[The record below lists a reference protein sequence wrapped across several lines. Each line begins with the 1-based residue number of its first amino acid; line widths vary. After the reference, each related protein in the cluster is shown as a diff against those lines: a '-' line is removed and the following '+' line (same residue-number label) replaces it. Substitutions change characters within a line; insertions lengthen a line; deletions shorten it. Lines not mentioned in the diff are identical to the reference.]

1 LTVNTP
7 KCSGSTLPLTLDL
20 HGLTRAAGP
29 RVGASAEKH
38 PNPADDPADV
48 LALRPDVVAAINR
61 ASRPDYPRWLAHV
74 LHAGDCTRP
83 IRLRGQL
90 HHINQTTGA
99 VLASTSTLDLPDA
112 VLYTACGNRR
122 ASVCPGCS
130 RLYRADTYQLIKAG
144 LVGGKTVPATVA
156 THPCVFL
163 TATAPSFGPVHS
175 TRAGGDGQPRPCR
188 PRRLKE
194 TCLHGRALRCQVR
207 HQDDDPLLGQ
217 PFCLDCYDHTGQ
229 VVWNAYVAELWR
241 RTLLKVNKA
250 LKRYGARASF
260 AKVAEMQARG
270 VVHLHALIRLDN
282 LDPTLTTDTG
292 PDGTQVARE
301 VPAPPPASAG
311 LPQLRR
317 ALEHAFATTTYRTP
331 PHPDARDD
339 LGGWLAAWGEQLDIR
354 VVRDPT
360 ITTVSDGHGALT
372 EEQVA
377 GYLAKYATKSSEA
390 TGHTSSRLTADD
402 VEAAGQRGDH
412 VGRLIGACWTLGRR
426 DADEHAARVTGKPVP
441 ARLRYGRLRR
451 WAHMLGFGG
460 HFSTKSRRYST
471 TLAALR
477 RARTDWRETRR
488 RRRELFAGRNRDVV
502 ETTLLVG
509 HLAFAGT
516 GWLSNG
522 DALLAATAAAQA
534 REHARNNRDHADDD
548 LASPTLSTAA

>member
-1 LTVNTP
+1 LTVNSTTS
-7 KCSGSTLPLTLDL
+7 SGSTLPLTLDPNGPL
-20 HGLTRAAGP
+20 GLTGP

-38 PNPADDPADV
+38 RTCVSDDV
-48 LALRPDVVAAINR
+48 LALHPDVAAAVRR
-61 ASRPDYPRWLAHV
+61 ASRPDYSRWLAHV
-74 LHAGDCTRP
+74 RHAGECTRP

-90 HHINQTTGA
+90 HHVDTRTGS

-156 THPCVFL
+156 AHPCVFL

-175 TRAGGDGQPRPCR
+175 TRAGRDGHPRLCR
-188 PRRLKE
+188 PRRLTE
-194 TCLHGRALRCQVR
+194 TCPHGQVLRCDVR
-207 HQDDDPLLGQ
+207 HQAGDPMLGQ

-229 VVWNAYVAELWR
+229 IVWNAYVAELWR
-241 RTLLKVNKA
+241 RTLLKANKA

-270 VVHLHALIRLDN
+270 VVHVHALIRLDA
-282 LDPTLTTDTG
+282 LDPGLVIDEQA
-292 PDGTQVARE
+292 DGTQVVHE
-301 VPAPPPASAG
+301 VPAPPPPSAG
-311 LPQLRR
+311 VPQLRR
-317 ALEHAFATTTYRTP
+317 ALEDAFTTTTYRTP

-339 LGGWLAAWGEQLDIR
+339 LTGWSVAWGEQLDIR
-354 VVRDPT
+354 VVRDPD
-360 ITTVSDGHGALT
+360 ITSAPGELT

-377 GYLAKYATKSSEA
+377 RYLAKYATKSTEA

-402 VEAAGQRGDH
+402 VTAAAQRGDH
-412 VGRLIGACWTLGRR
+412 IGRLIGACWALGRR
-426 DADEHAARVTGKPVP
+426 AADEHAERSRGKPVP
-441 ARLRYGRLRR
+441 ERLRYGRLRR

-460 HFSTKSRRYST
+460 HFSTKSRRYSV
-471 TLAALR
+471 TLTALR
-477 RARTDWRETRR
+477 RARTDWREDRR
-488 RRRELFAGRNRDVV
+488 RRRDLYVGRDRDVV
-502 ETTLLVG
+502 DTTLLVG

-516 GWLSNG
+516 GWLTNG

-534 REHARNNRDHADDD
+534 RERARDNHDYADE
-548 LASPTLSTAA
+548 LVPVPTLTAA